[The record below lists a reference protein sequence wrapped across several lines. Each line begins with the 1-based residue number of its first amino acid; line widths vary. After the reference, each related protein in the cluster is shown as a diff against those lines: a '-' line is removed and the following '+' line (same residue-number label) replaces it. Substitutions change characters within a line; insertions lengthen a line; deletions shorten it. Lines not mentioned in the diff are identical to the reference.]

1 MTYDY
6 NRTSKTKMSITLE
19 NGVKV
24 EGEFLEL
31 RISVDTIP
39 DNKEWYQIRH
49 SDEDWIEPVSLKRGG
64 IMVYSTCTINRKENE
79 NVVKRFI
86 HENSG
91 YSLMDFSFKDT
102 QGPDLLNSSEGMLTL
117 LPENGTD
124 GFFIARIVKN

>member
-39 DNKEWYQIRH
+39 EDKEWYQIRH

-64 IMVYSTCTINRKENE
+64 IMVNFMGTFICNPIESMKEPGIE
-79 NVVKRFI
+79 LDIIDYK
-86 HENSG
+86 
-91 YSLMDFSFKDT
+91 
-102 QGPDLLNSSEGMLTL
+102 
-117 LPENGTD
+117 
-124 GFFIARIVKN
+124 FFY

>member
-1 MTYDY
+1 M
-6 NRTSKTKMSITLE
+6 NITLE

-64 IMVYSTCTINRKENE
+64 IMVNFMGTFICNPIESMKE
-79 NVVKRFI
+79 
-86 HENSG
+86 SG
-91 YSLMDFSFKDT
+91 IELDIIDYK
-102 QGPDLLNSSEGMLTL
+102 
-117 LPENGTD
+117 
-124 GFFIARIVKN
+124 FFD

>member
-6 NRTSKTKMSITLE
+6 NRTSKTRMSITLE

-64 IMVYSTCTINRKENE
+64 IMVNFMGTFICNPIESMKE
-79 NVVKRFI
+79 
-86 HENSG
+86 SG
-91 YSLMDFSFKDT
+91 IELDIIDYK
-102 QGPDLLNSSEGMLTL
+102 
-117 LPENGTD
+117 
-124 GFFIARIVKN
+124 FFD